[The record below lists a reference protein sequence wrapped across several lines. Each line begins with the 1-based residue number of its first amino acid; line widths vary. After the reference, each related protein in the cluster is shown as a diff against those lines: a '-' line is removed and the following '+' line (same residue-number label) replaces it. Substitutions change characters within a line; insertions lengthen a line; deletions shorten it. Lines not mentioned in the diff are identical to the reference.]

1 MTKPT
6 QPRQTLLECLVMRL
20 DRIRTSSS
28 PLSLTAQKSSL
39 QIAAKGERAADSRSY
54 ALCMAQ
60 VKRGRP
66 P

>member
-1 MTKPT
+1 MAKPT
-6 QPRQTLLECLVMRL
+6 QPRQTLLECLVTRL
-20 DRIRTSSS
+20 DPIRTSSS
-28 PLSLTAQKSSL
+28 TISLTAQKGSL

-54 ALCMAQ
+54 ALCMAE